1 MTAPLP
7 AAEPSPH
14 PGMGFPQFVVLMAA
28 LMALSA
34 MGIDAMLPALPQ
46 IARGFHVAQANQQQL
61 VITVFLLSFGAA
73 QLVFGPLVDRYG
85 RKPILLWGL
94 AFYGLFSL
102 VAALAPSFELLLVA
116 RALQGVAISTTRV
129 APISIIRDCYSGRR
143 MAQVMSLTFLVF
155 MAVPILAPTLGQA
168 VILVASWRWIFG
180 AFAIAAAAVSIW
192 VLIKLPETLKP
203 QDVRPINMFE
213 IVDAFRITL
222 KSRLG
227 MGYSLAQ
234 TVLFGGLFGFIN
246 SAPQV
251 FDDALGAADKF
262 TIGFAIVAAFIA
274 CASLVNARLV
284 NRLGMRVMSHSA
296 LMLFIAASGVHAAI
310 AVTGHESL
318 VSFLILQSI
327 TMFSFGLM
335 SGNFGAMAMEPL
347 GHVAGAAASVQGF
360 ISMVGGSI
368 IGFFIGQSFNGTLVP
383 ITLGYLICGL
393 IALGIVLWAE
403 RGRLFAAHAHPTPG
417 EAPPMVGH

>member
-1 MTAPLP
+1 MTAS
-7 AAEPSPH
+7 AKATAPSPH

-61 VITVFLLSFGAA
+61 VVTVFLLSFGAA
-73 QLVFGPLVDRYG
+73 QLFFGPLVDRYG

-94 AFYGLFSL
+94 GFYGLFSL
-102 VAALAPSFELLLVA
+102 VAALAPTFELLLVA

-143 MAQVMSLTFLVF
+143 MAQVMSLAFLVF
-155 MAVPILAPTLGQA
+155 MAVPIMAPALGQA

-180 AFAIAAAAVSIW
+180 AFAIVTALVAVW
-192 VLIKLPETLKP
+192 VLIKLPETLRP
-203 QDVRPINMFE
+203 EDVRPINLFE

-222 KSRLG
+222 RSRLG

-251 FDDALGAADKF
+251 FEDALGAADKF
-262 TIGFAIVAAFIA
+262 TMGFAIVAAFIA

-284 NRLGMRVMSHSA
+284 NRLGMRVMSHTA
-296 LMLFIAASGVHAAI
+296 LMIFIVTSGVHATI

-327 TMFSFGLM
+327 TMFCFGLM

-360 ISMVGGSI
+360 VSMVGGSI
-368 IGFFIGQSFNGTLVP
+368 IGFAIGQSFNGTLVP
-383 ITLGYLICGL
+383 ITLGYLTCGF

-403 RGRLFAAHAHPTPG
+403 KGRLFAAHAHPAG
-417 EAPPMVGH
+417 EAPPAMH

>member
-1 MTAPLP
+1 MSTP
-7 AAEPSPH
+7 AFDAETPSPH

-28 LMALSA
+28 TMALGA

-46 IARGFHVAQANQQQL
+46 IAHGFHVAQANQQQL

-73 QLVFGPLVDRYG
+73 QLIFGVLVDRYG

-94 AFYGLFSL
+94 GFYAVFSL
-102 VAALAPSFELLLVA
+102 IAALAPSFELLLVM

-180 AFAIAAAAVSIW
+180 AFAIAATLVSIW
-192 VLIKLPETLKP
+192 MLIKLPETLHP
-203 QDVRPINMFE
+203 EDRRNINLAE
-213 IVDAFRITL
+213 IADAFRITL
-222 KSRLG
+222 KSRVG
-227 MGYSLAQ
+227 MGYTLGM
-234 TVLFGGLFGFIN
+234 TLIFGALFGFIN

-251 FDDALGAADKF
+251 FQDALKAPDRF
-262 TIGFAIVAAFIA
+262 TLCFGIIAGFIA

-296 LMLFIAASGVHAAI
+296 LFLFIATATVHASI
-310 AVTGHESL
+310 ALTGHESL
-318 VSFLILQSI
+318 VSFVILQSI
-327 TMFSFGLM
+327 TMFCFGLM

-347 GHVAGAAASVQGF
+347 GHIAGAAASVQGF
-360 ISMVGGSI
+360 VSMVGGSI
-368 IGFFIGQSFNGTLVP
+368 IGFLVGQSFDGTLVP
-383 ITLGYLICGL
+383 ITLGYVICGL
-393 IALGIVLWAE
+393 LALAIVLWAE
-403 RGRLFAAHAHPTPG
+403 KGKLFQAHAHPVGDTPPI
-417 EAPPMVGH
+417 AH